1 LNEGKDLKE
10 EEKTHMDKN
19 KGEDSLEAKLNNKRM
34 IGDLEICEL
43 VIAF

>member
-10 EEKTHMDKN
+10 EEKTHMDEN

-34 IGDLEICEL
+34 ITGTWKF
-43 VIAF
+43 VS